1 MGFTDAQARAVT
13 HLVRAACDLSMPAFA
28 TRADLRL
35 GLAEARIELWKSML
49 VMALAIQAVAIIGT
63 VAALLPSVARV

>member
-1 MGFTDAQARAVT
+1 
-13 HLVRAACDLSMPAFA
+13 MPAFA